1 MLMMMELAQ
10 QCQKLISTMK
20 LAFVARLQFSFRCF
34 SIYSGLKTWKPAPDA
49 NKTLP
54 PSPSSTWRAATF
66 SVCCLFAWLWRITLN
81 GVFFSLWWL
90 HLYLSC
96 WTFFLPFY
104 FPLPRSALRVL
115 TRKDVRKSSVQLKH
129 VEISYFFCS
138 TCWNGFHDEK
148 SVTSSQE
155 EESIFEW

>member
-1 MLMMMELAQ
+1 MMELAQ
-10 QCQKLISTMK
+10 QCQKPILTMK
-20 LAFVARLQFSFRCF
+20 LAFVAPLQFSFRCF
-34 SIYSGLKTWKPAPDA
+34 SIYSGLKTWKLA
-49 NKTLP
+49 
-54 PSPSSTWRAATF
+54 SSSSSSTWRAATF

-96 WTFFLPFY
+96 WTFFLSFY
-104 FPLPRSALRVL
+104 VPLLSSALRVL

-138 TCWNGFHDEK
+138 TCWSGFHDEK
-148 SVTSSQE
+148 SVTNSQE
-155 EESIFEW
+155 EESISEC